1 MFNLVQP
8 LPRFLPLS
16 EGSGQIVTPQNSA
29 SYSLV
34 LCSISAFPMHH
45 SYYGTCLHLQPQE
58 PVRSYTV
65 LRALQLCFGKS
76 YLNTRPCCIKMLL
89 YLKDS
94 SLHPAHSLISSSRLK
109 SRTQDFTF
117 AVKIFPA
124 VKRPAWTSSIPFSSF
139 SLHRCS
145 CCLQRWSME

>member
-65 LRALQLCFGKS
+65 LRALQLCFWQELS
-76 YLNTRPCCIKMLL
+76 EYEALL
-89 YLKDS
+89 YKDAPIPQGFLS
-94 SLHPAHSLISSSRLK
+94 PSC
-109 SRTQDFTF
+109 
-117 AVKIFPA
+117 
-124 VKRPAWTSSIPFSSF
+124 PFSH
-139 SLHRCS
+139 LII
-145 CCLQRWSME
+145 